1 MKNLNSDHSLA
12 IKIVLQTTTFTYSLI
27 VSFVVWKEQSEEGI
41 EVEVASW
48 ILYGPLLALYVS
60 NLRVNFWL
68 TTM

>member
-12 IKIVLQTTTFTYSLI
+12 IKIVLKTSFTYSLI

-41 EVEVASW
+41 EVEVARW

-60 NLRVNFWL
+60 NLRVNCWL

>member
-12 IKIVLQTTTFTYSLI
+12 IKIVLQTTSFTYSLI